1 MTLHTPTR
9 RTASPVPTWARRAAG
24 LAALTPVLSSLW
36 RLPLMFGV
44 SMGMDDAFMADMMAH
59 PFWQRFAYLVG
70 LGVLT
75 DGLAFLTLGLV
86 SRWGEVWP
94 SWIPRIGGRRI
105 PPAVA
110 VVPALGGGLVA
121 TVLFALMAL
130 NWEANVGSPF
140 TGWGLLQ
147 TVAYAPLLLWGPLV
161 LLVTAH
167 YHRRRCGGQAS

>member
-1 MTLHTPTR
+1 MTLYTATR
-9 RTASPVPTWARRAAG
+9 TTASPVPTWARRAAE

-59 PFWQRFAYLVG
+59 PFWQRFLYLTG
-70 LGVLT
+70 LGILT
-75 DGLAFLTLGLV
+75 EGLAFLTLGLV
-86 SRWGEVWP
+86 RRWGEVWP
-94 SWIPRIGGRRI
+94 SWLPGIGGRRI

-110 VVPALGGGLVA
+110 IVPALAGGLLA
-121 TVLFALMAL
+121 SVLFTVAAFK
-130 NWEANVGSPF
+130 WDENVGNPF
-140 TGWGLLQ
+140 TGWALLQ

-167 YHRRRCGGQAS
+167 YYQRRCGEQAP